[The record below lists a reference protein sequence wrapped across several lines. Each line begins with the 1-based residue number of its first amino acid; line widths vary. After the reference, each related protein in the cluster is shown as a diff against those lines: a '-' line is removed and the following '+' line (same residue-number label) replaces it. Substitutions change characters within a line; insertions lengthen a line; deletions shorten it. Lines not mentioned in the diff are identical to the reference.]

1 VTKVAS
7 AITPKFKLGFGIPVR
22 IAILGAVFFAEK
34 ILLNHFVDFDRAQA
48 AEGLGAFV
56 REAQHWGFRFIVAL
70 AAAVVLFAYVRG
82 AELLETAE
90 LAVRSAPMRAS
101 WMLVHVLCVACLVP
115 LSYWLYRDEAT
126 SLPFSSIVGLWGVIG
141 LSAAISATLAM
152 APWSLWL
159 RTARTLGDIWFYG
172 IIAAFI
178 GASAM
183 QMSQRLWGTTAALTF
198 EIVRRMLLPILP
210 TLSAD
215 PATHVLSTQNFAVE
229 IADICSGLEG
239 MGLILAFLAVWLLYF
254 RREYIFPRALVLIPA
269 GLLAIFALN
278 IVRIAALMIIG
289 SVGFPDVAEYGF
301 HSQAGWIAF
310 NLVACG
316 IALVSRHSTWLNRRA
331 VATELR
337 VAIVNPTAAY
347 LMPLLAIL
355 AAGVLSRALSG
366 KFETLYPLRL
376 LACLAMV
383 WRYRHR
389 LKALQWQ
396 WSWRAPAAGV
406 SVFLLWIISA
416 HLLLPEP
423 GMPDPLA
430 AFSPIARA
438 LWIASHVLASVLTV
452 PLAEELAYRGYL
464 MRRLRSADF
473 ESVPYAAVG
482 WFPLFVS
489 ALVFGLAHGAM
500 WLPGIAAGAV
510 YGLLLMR
517 KGSLGEPVFAHAVT
531 NALIAI
537 AVLGFSQWQLW

>member
-7 AITPKFKLGFGIPVR
+7 ATAPRLGLGFPAR
-22 IAILGAVFFAEK
+22 IAVLGAILFADK

-82 AELLETAE
+82 AELLKTSE

-101 WMLVHVLCVACLVP
+101 WMLVHVLCVGCLVP
-115 LSYWLYRDEAT
+115 LSYLLYRDEAT
-126 SLPFSSIVGLWGVIG
+126 SLPFSIIAALWSVFGLGAAT
-141 LSAAISATLAM
+141 SAALAI
-152 APWSLWL
+152 APLSLWV
-159 RTARTLGDIWFYG
+159 RTARALGDIWLYAV
-172 IIAAFI
+172 IAALI

-198 EIVRRMLLPILP
+198 EIVRRVLLPILP

-215 PATHVLSTQNFAVE
+215 PATRLLSTQNFAVE

-278 IVRIAALMIIG
+278 IVRIAALMVIG
-289 SVGFPDVAEYGF
+289 SMGFPDVAEYGF

-316 IALVSRHSTWLNRRA
+316 IALFSRHSTWLNRRA
-331 VATELR
+331 VATGLQ

-376 LACLAMV
+376 LACLAML

-389 LKALQWQ
+389 LKALEWR
-396 WSWRAPAAGV
+396 WSWRAPVAGL
-406 SVFLLWIISA
+406 SVFLLWIIGEHFLVPESG
-416 HLLLPEP
+416 LP
-423 GMPDPLA
+423 DALA
-430 AFSPIARA
+430 AFSPIARG
-438 LWIASHVLASVLTV
+438 LWITSHVLASVLTV

-464 MRRLRSADF
+464 MRRLRSTDF

-517 KGSLGEPVFAHAVT
+517 RGSLGEPVFAHAIT

-537 AVLGFSQWQLW
+537 AVLGFGQWQLW